1 MASLLRFFAFC
12 CTSLMLLACSG
23 VQSVSMPPIQPNVMV
38 EVTTTP
44 YTNSVTSTNRT
55 RCFDETGFCV
65 SDPILAYWENNGG
78 VAVFGYPIS
87 NQYVSTID
95 AQWTGPIQWFER
107 DRLEDHGDTGVQSG
121 RLGVTALAQQGR
133 PWVPGADVAADGCQL
148 FPETGYAVCE
158 PFLSYWQNNGG
169 LTRFGYPISGRV
181 IAQSKSWRG
190 PVQYFERR
198 RLEWHTEHAGSNLEV
213 MLGNLGSEICDA
225 TNTACTAP
233 VARACANSFVRH
245 ELNHTT
251 SAGPAGDYVYTSNGS
266 GLAVGDLNQDGLTD
280 IALGNIA
287 APVSILINQGN
298 FSFAAYQTPL
308 KDVRALAIVDVDG
321 DGSNELVAT
330 RRFQRPVFGTWQNN
344 TLTLTDMPDVY
355 TAFYAMG
362 WHDLNRDGRLDV
374 VFGTYDTEQLKEQG
388 LIFTQRGGG
397 GVFVYYRTDTG
408 YRGERLNNE
417 ADALAVA
424 FPDINHDG
432 LNDIVV
438 GNDFNRRDM
447 IWLSTPRGWQ
457 ADEPFHQTTE
467 NTMGMVVAD
476 INNDAMF
483 ELFATDMKPYDQ
495 STETMAKWLP
505 VMSKL
510 TRPLSADDPQYPEN
524 SLQQYE
530 NGAWRDKAYDL
541 QIDSSG
547 WSWSG
552 KFGDLDNDG
561 WQDLYVVNG
570 MIAKD
575 LFAHLPE
582 KELIESNMLFHNRY
596 GETFEPVDWGLND
609 PQSGRGMS
617 MADFNND
624 GRLDVVI
631 NPLNA
636 SAMVYENTFCR
647 GQSIRIKL
655 IDTSVANQA
664 AIGATIRVHV
674 GNQIY
679 TRTVTAISG
688 YLSGDD
694 TVVHVGIGDASRID
708 NIVVIWPDGNAS
720 EIDAQPVNATITI
733 TRGGEDG

>member
-1 MASLLRFFAFC
+1 MASLLRFFIVS

-23 VQSVSMPPIQPNVMV
+23 VQSSVLPPIQPSVV
-38 EVTTTP
+38 VDVTTTA
-44 YTNSVTSTNRT
+44 YADAVTDTT
-55 RCFDETGFCV
+55 RSQCFDQTGFCV

-78 VAVFGYPIS
+78 VSVFGYPIS
-87 NQYVSTID
+87 DVFVSRVD
-95 AQWTGPIQWFER
+95 ANWTGPIQWFER
-107 DRLEDHGDTGVQSG
+107 DRLEDHGSAGVLSG
-121 RLGVTALAQQGR
+121 RLGVAALIQQGR

-148 FPETGYAVCE
+148 FAETGYAVCE
-158 PFLSYWQNNGG
+158 PFLSYWRQNGG
-169 LTRFGYPISGRV
+169 LTRFGYPISGRY
-181 IAQSKSWRG
+181 IAQGDTWSG

-198 RLEWHTEHAGSNLEV
+198 RFELHADATSDTGNV
-213 MLGNLGSEICDA
+213 MLGNLGSEICA
-225 TNTACTAP
+225 TNASECTKPP
-233 VARACANSFVRH
+233 VQACANTFVRH
-245 ELNHTT
+245 ELAHTT

-266 GLAVGDLNQDGLTD
+266 GLAVGDLNNDGLSD
-280 IALGNIA
+280 IALGNIDG
-287 APVSILINQGN
+287 PVSILINQGG
-298 FSFAAYQTPL
+298 FSFTAHQTTL
-308 KDVRALAIVDVDG
+308 SDVRALAIVDMDG
-321 DGSNELVAT
+321 DGQNEVVAT
-330 RRFQRPVFGTWQNN
+330 RRFQRPVYGSWQDN

-362 WHDLNRDGRLDV
+362 WHDLNGDGRLDV

-408 YRGERLNNE
+408 YRGERLNNQ

-432 LNDIVV
+432 LSDIVV

-447 IWLSTPRGWQ
+447 IWLATPRGWQ
-457 ADEPFHQTTE
+457 ADEPFRQTTE

-483 ELFATDMKPYDQ
+483 EIFATDMKPYDQ

-510 TRPLSADDPQYPEN
+510 TRPLTADDPQYPEN
-524 SLQQYE
+524 SLQMYQ
-530 NGAWRDKAYDL
+530 NGNWEDRAYDL

-552 KFGDLDNDG
+552 KFGDFDNDG

-575 LFAHLPE
+575 LFAHIPE
-582 KELIESNMLFHNRY
+582 KELVEANMLFHNQR
-596 GETFEPVDWGLND
+596 GERFVPVDWGLND
-609 PQSGRGMS
+609 TSSGRGMS
-617 MADFNND
+617 IADFNND

-631 NPLNA
+631 NPLNDGA
-636 SAMVYENTFCR
+636 VVYENTLCQ
-647 GQSIRIKL
+647 GKSVKVKL
-655 IDTSVANQA
+655 VDNSTANKA
-664 AIGATIRVHV
+664 AIGAVVRVHV
-674 GNQIY
+674 GDTIY

-694 TVVHVGIGDASRID
+694 AIVHVGVGQATSID
-708 NIVVIWPDGNAS
+708 KIIVIWPDGNAS
-720 EIDAQPVNATITI
+720 QLEQQPVDTTITI
-733 TRGGEDG
+733 TRGS